1 MAGYNIVL
9 DLGGNAVSRSEKLAA
24 NLGVAAANATTLASA
39 LRSVGTAAA
48 AVPARTI
55 RVGAV
60 PTGSSVRGRSYAADN
75 GRFREYIQGMT
86 RQSDVM
92 RSMSRFYREQE
103 RDARS
108 RYTRHRN
115 TKIMSYGT
123 GFNLG
128 GFSGRFSTILQ
139 PDVNGNIL
147 GMNAATLMKNVNTAA
162 IATSI
167 VGMVGKAVIKT
178 MAYSTAAPFVVG
190 GIGMKSLI
198 SMLQSEGFAS
208 GVRLISRRAQA
219 QAGLGSAFERAQS
232 NADALA
238 ASYGLDRSTSLS
250 SINVLTGLGVGGSS
264 DQKLSLGQATRLT
277 KIGGLISQQ
286 AGVPFE
292 RVMTNIQQLLVQAT
306 PNIRDIRELLN
317 QAPVLGKYALKEMEE
332 RGVKGTDVRTYLK
345 DQGALLSTL
354 ARYEIDNVS
363 NAGMRARGE
372 IALAQQDFWAKIAG
386 QDRVWN
392 YVGTAGQNLIGA
404 GGNAVTSLLS
414 TLTENKSF
422 QTMVNRMVIALEDFA
437 DGGVKL
443 VDKLIT
449 FIERASEKLG
459 FNSLGDPYKAMQ
471 RGERERYVRG
481 LENTS
486 MVTSQLRMMADTSGY
501 FKGLTPELREKE
513 FEQLRS
519 MTINRMVR
527 DTAFRNSIQL
537 AGELYGPSN
546 PMPLLGAG
554 TAGDIAR
561 TAIVGR
567 GSMNMVNARNTY
579 NSLSTDTTAFW
590 RLTSPTL
597 LNDLRTKTAY
607 SRNPDVSATMAGTSK
622 ENINAAMIRAFREVT
637 GSGSADFSKITGA
650 TGEPSGSDLSGF
662 NKDRRNLEI
671 HFHDAIVKWTSNI
684 STDDPQEVVAEVK
697 QNIDQIASEAIQKAM
712 LAATGKMG
720 TRWI

>member
-9 DLGGNAVSRSEKLAA
+9 DIGGNAVSRSEKLAA
-24 NLGVAAANATTLASA
+24 NLGVAAANATTLAAA
-39 LRSVGTAAA
+39 LRSVGTAAVA
-48 AVPARTI
+48 IPSRTI

-60 PTGSSVRGRSYAADN
+60 PTGSSIRGRSYAADN

-123 GFNLG
+123 GFNVG

-178 MAYSTAAPFVVG
+178 MAYSTAAPFVIG

-219 QAGLGSAFERAQS
+219 QAGLGQGFERAQS

-404 GGNAVTSLLS
+404 GGNAVASLLS

-422 QTMVNRMVIALEDFA
+422 QTMVNRMVIALEGFSDS
-437 DGGVKL
+437 GVKL

-459 FNSLGDPYKAMQ
+459 LEVGDPYKAMQ
-471 RGERERYVRG
+471 RGERERYIRG
-481 LENTS
+481 LEGDST
-486 MVTSQLRMMADTSGY
+486 VTKRLRMMADTSGY

-537 AGELYGPSN
+537 RGELYGPSN

-554 TAGDIAR
+554 MAGDVVR

-567 GSMNMVNARNTY
+567 GTMNMVNARNTY
-579 NSLSTDTTAFW
+579 DSLSTDTTAFW

-607 SRNPDVSATMAGTSK
+607 SRNPDVSATMAGATV
-622 ENINAAMIRAFREVT
+622 ENISAATVRAFREVV
-637 GSGSADFSKITGA
+637 GPGSADFSKITGA
-650 TGEPSGSDLSGF
+650 SGEPAGSDLSGF

>member
-9 DLGGNAVSRSEKLAA
+9 DIGGNAVSRSEKLAA
-24 NLGVAAANATTLASA
+24 NLGVAAANATTLAAA
-39 LRSVGTAAA
+39 LRSVGTAAVA
-48 AVPARTI
+48 IPSRTI

-60 PTGSSVRGRSYAADN
+60 PTGSSIRGRSYAADN

-139 PDVNGNIL
+139 PDANGNIL
-147 GMNAATLMKNVNTAA
+147 GMNAEKLMRGVNAGA
-162 IATSI
+162 IATS
-167 VGMVGKAVIKT
+167 MVSMIGKAVLKT
-178 MAYSTAAPFVVG
+178 MAYSTAVPLAVG
-190 GIGMKSLI
+190 GLGIRAMIG
-198 SMLQSEGFAS
+198 MLQSEGFAS
-208 GVRLISRRAQA
+208 GVRLISRRHQA
-219 QAGLGSAFERAQS
+219 RAGLGVGYEQANS
-232 NADALA
+232 NADFLA
-238 ASYGLDRSTSLS
+238 ASYGLDRSTALS
-250 SINVLTGLGVGGSS
+250 SINVLTGLGVGGAGNT
-264 DQKLSLGQATRLT
+264 KVSLAQATNLT
-277 KIGGLISQQ
+277 KVGGLISQQ

-332 RGVKGTDVRTYLK
+332 RGVKGVDVRTFLK
-345 DQGALLSTL
+345 DQSALLAVL
-354 ARYEIDNVS
+354 RRYELDNAS
-363 NAGMRARGE
+363 NAGMRARGQ

-386 QDRVWN
+386 NNDVWS
-392 YVGTAGQNLIGA
+392 YVGGAGAGLINS
-404 GGNAVTSLLS
+404 GGNAVNSLLS
-414 TLTENKSF
+414 TVVNNDAFRVMVKRVENLF
-422 QTMVNRMVIALEDFA
+422 ENFEDN
-437 DGGVKL
+437 GTRL

-449 FIERASEKLG
+449 FIERAGEKLG
-459 FNSLGDPYKAMQ
+459 LDLGDSQKAKIANDKERALDDLRYNRTFRKNFETTLDSAGLLKDVSPSMRGKAINDYLSQYLDAIKRDENVLNAVRGIGALRDANGPWTPHQRRKMNESTLDWAAGLAFNSDS
-471 RGERERYVRG
+471 
-481 LENTS
+481 TS
-486 MVTSQLRMMADTSGY
+486 VY
-501 FKGLTPELREKE
+501 YP
-513 FEQLRS
+513 
-519 MTINRMVR
+519 
-527 DTAFRNSIQL
+527 
-537 AGELYGPSN
+537 
-546 PMPLLGAG
+546 
-554 TAGDIAR
+554 
-561 TAIVGR
+561 
-567 GSMNMVNARNTY
+567 
-579 NSLSTDTTAFW
+579 
-590 RLTSPTL
+590 
-597 LNDLRTKTAY
+597 
-607 SRNPDVSATMAGTSK
+607 
-622 ENINAAMIRAFREVT
+622 VT
-637 GSGSADFSKITGA
+637 GSYKGYSGVKHSGVWDRATLRNPMTANAAYAIDYADLGESLGTFIKKLTDIAPGALPAITGA
-650 TGEPSGSDLSGF
+650 GATGSDLSGF

>member
-24 NLGVAAANATTLASA
+24 NLGVAAANATTLAAA

-86 RQSDVM
+86 RQSDAM
-92 RSMSRFYREQE
+92 RSMSRFYKEQE
-103 RDARS
+103 RVTRS

-115 TKIMSYGT
+115 TNIFSYGT

-139 PDVNGNIL
+139 PDANGNIL
-147 GMNAATLMKNVNTAA
+147 GMNAEKLMRGVNVTA
-162 IATSI
+162 IATS
-167 VGMVGKAVIKT
+167 MVAKIGKGILKT
-178 MAYSTAAPFVVG
+178 MAYSTAVPLGVG
-190 GIGMKSLI
+190 ALGMKGMI

-208 GVRLISRRAQA
+208 GVRLISRRHQA
-219 QAGLGSAFERAQS
+219 RAGLGAGFEQANS
-232 NADALA
+232 NADFLA
-238 ASYGLDRSTSLS
+238 ASYGLDRSTALS
-250 SINVLTGLGVGGSS
+250 SINVLSGLGIGGSG
-264 DQKLSLGQATRLT
+264 KTKVSLAQATNLT
-277 KIGGLISQQ
+277 KVGGLISQQ

-332 RGVKGTDVRTYLK
+332 RGMQGVDVRTFLK
-345 DQGALLSTL
+345 DQGALLSVL
-354 ARYEIDNVS
+354 RRYELDNAS
-363 NAGMRARGE
+363 NAGMRARGQ

-386 QDRVWN
+386 NNDVWS
-392 YVGTAGQNLIGA
+392 YVGGAGAGLINS
-404 GGNAVTSLLS
+404 GGNAVNSLLS
-414 TLTENKSF
+414 TVVNNDAFRVMVKRVENLF
-422 QTMVNRMVIALEDFA
+422 ENFEDN
-437 DGGVKL
+437 GTRL

-449 FIERASEKLG
+449 FIERAGEKLG
-459 FNSLGDPYKAMQ
+459 LDLGDSQKAKIANDKERALDDLRYNRTFRKNFETTLDSAGLLKDVSPSMRGKAINDYLSQYLDAIKRDEDVLNMVRGIGTLRDANGPWTPSQRRKANEATVDWAAGLAFNSDSTAVYYPVTGNYKGYTGVKHSGVWDKSTLRNPMTANAAYAIDYSDLGNSLGTFIK
-471 RGERERYVRG
+471 
-481 LENTS
+481 
-486 MVTSQLRMMADTSGY
+486 
-501 FKGLTPELREKE
+501 KLT
-513 FEQLRS
+513 
-519 MTINRMVR
+519 
-527 DTAFRNSIQL
+527 
-537 AGELYGPSN
+537 
-546 PMPLLGAG
+546 
-554 TAGDIAR
+554 DIAPG
-561 TAIVGR
+561 ALPKI
-567 GSMNMVNARNTY
+567 
-579 NSLSTDTTAFW
+579 
-590 RLTSPTL
+590 
-597 LNDLRTKTAY
+597 
-607 SRNPDVSATMAGTSK
+607 
-622 ENINAAMIRAFREVT
+622 T
-637 GSGSADFSKITGA
+637 GSGA
-650 TGEPSGSDLSGF
+650 SGSDLSGF

>member
-24 NLGVAAANATTLASA
+24 NLGVAAANATTLAAA

-103 RDARS
+103 RDARA

-123 GFNLG
+123 GFNFG

-178 MAYSTAAPFVVG
+178 MAYSTAAPFVIG

-219 QAGLGSAFERAQS
+219 QAGLGQGFERAQS

-250 SINVLTGLGVGGSS
+250 SINVLTGLGVSGSS

-422 QTMVNRMVIALEDFA
+422 QTMVNRMIIALEDFS
-437 DGGVKL
+437 DSGVKL

-459 FNSLGDPYKAMQ
+459 LEVGDPYKAMQ
-471 RGERERYVRG
+471 RGERERYIRG
-481 LENTS
+481 LEGDST
-486 MVTSQLRMMADTSGY
+486 VTKRLRMMADTSGY

-537 AGELYGPSN
+537 RGELYGPSN

-554 TAGDIAR
+554 MAGDVVR

-567 GSMNMVNARNTY
+567 GTMNMVNARNTY
-579 NSLSTDTTAFW
+579 DSLSTDTTAFW

-607 SRNPDVSATMAGTSK
+607 SRNPDVSATMAGATV
-622 ENINAAMIRAFREVT
+622 ENISAATVRAFREVV
-637 GSGSADFSKITGA
+637 GPGSADFSKITGA
-650 TGEPSGSDLSGF
+650 SGEPAGSDLSGF

>member
-9 DLGGNAVSRSEKLAA
+9 DIGGNAVSRSEKLAA
-24 NLGVAAANATTLASA
+24 NLGVAAANATTLAAA

-48 AVPARTI
+48 AIPSRTI

-60 PTGSSVRGRSYAADN
+60 PTGSSIRGRSYAADN

-103 RDARS
+103 RDARA

-139 PDVNGNIL
+139 PDANGNIL
-147 GMNAATLMKNVNTAA
+147 GMNAEKLMRGVNAGA
-162 IATSI
+162 IATS
-167 VGMVGKAVIKT
+167 MVSMIGKAVLKT
-178 MAYSTAAPFVVG
+178 MAYSTAVPLAVG
-190 GIGMKSLI
+190 GLGIRAMIG
-198 SMLQSEGFAS
+198 MLQSEGFAS
-208 GVRLISRRAQA
+208 GVRLISRRHQA
-219 QAGLGSAFERAQS
+219 RAGLGVGYEQANS
-232 NADALA
+232 NADFLA
-238 ASYGLDRSTSLS
+238 ASYSLDRSTALS
-250 SINVLTGLGVGGSS
+250 SINVLTGLGVGGAGNT
-264 DQKLSLGQATRLT
+264 KVSLAQATNLT
-277 KIGGLISQQ
+277 KVGGLISQQ

-332 RGVKGTDVRTYLK
+332 RGVKGVDVRTFLK
-345 DQGALLSTL
+345 DQSALLAVL
-354 ARYEIDNVS
+354 RRYELDNAS
-363 NAGMRARGE
+363 NAGMRARGQ

-386 QDRVWN
+386 NNDVWS
-392 YVGTAGQNLIGA
+392 YVGGAGAGLINS
-404 GGNAVTSLLS
+404 GGNAVNSLLS
-414 TLTENKSF
+414 TVVNNDAFRVMVKRVENLF
-422 QTMVNRMVIALEDFA
+422 ENFEDN
-437 DGGVKL
+437 GTRL

-449 FIERASEKLG
+449 FIERAGEKLG
-459 FNSLGDPYKAMQ
+459 LDLGDSQKAKIANDKERALDDLRYNRTFRKNFETTLDSAGLLKDVSPSMRGKAINDYMSQYLDAIKRDENVLNAVRGIGTLHDANGPWTPHQRRKMNESTLDWAAGLAFNSDS
-471 RGERERYVRG
+471 
-481 LENTS
+481 TS
-486 MVTSQLRMMADTSGY
+486 VY
-501 FKGLTPELREKE
+501 YP
-513 FEQLRS
+513 
-519 MTINRMVR
+519 
-527 DTAFRNSIQL
+527 
-537 AGELYGPSN
+537 
-546 PMPLLGAG
+546 
-554 TAGDIAR
+554 
-561 TAIVGR
+561 
-567 GSMNMVNARNTY
+567 
-579 NSLSTDTTAFW
+579 
-590 RLTSPTL
+590 
-597 LNDLRTKTAY
+597 
-607 SRNPDVSATMAGTSK
+607 
-622 ENINAAMIRAFREVT
+622 VT
-637 GSGSADFSKITGA
+637 GSYKGYSGVKHSGVWDRATLRNPMTANAAYAIDYADLGESLGTFIKKLTDIAPGALPAITGA
-650 TGEPSGSDLSGF
+650 GATGSDLSGF

>member
-9 DLGGNAVSRSEKLAA
+9 DIGGNAVSRSEKLAA
-24 NLGVAAANATTLASA
+24 NLGVAAANATTLAAA
-39 LRSVGTAAA
+39 LRSVGTAAVA
-48 AVPARTI
+48 IPSRTI

-60 PTGSSVRGRSYAADN
+60 PTGSSIRGRSYAADN

-178 MAYSTAAPFVVG
+178 MAYSTAAPFVIG

-219 QAGLGSAFERAQS
+219 QAGLGQGFERAQS

-449 FIERASEKLG
+449 FVERASEKLG
-459 FNSLGDPYKAMQ
+459 LNSLGDPYKAMQ

-486 MVTSQLRMMADTSGY
+486 MITSQLRMMADTSGY

-537 AGELYGPSN
+537 RGELYGPSN

-554 TAGDIAR
+554 MAGDVVR

-567 GSMNMVNARNTY
+567 GIMNMVNARNTY
-579 NSLSTDTTAFW
+579 DSLSTDTTAFW

-607 SRNPDVSATMAGTSK
+607 SRNPDVSATMAGATV
-622 ENINAAMIRAFREVT
+622 ENISAATVRAFREVVGP
-637 GSGSADFSKITGA
+637 GSVDFSKITGA
-650 TGEPSGSDLSGF
+650 SGEPAGSDLSGF

>member
-9 DLGGNAVSRSEKLAA
+9 DIGGNAVSRSEKLAA
-24 NLGVAAANATTLASA
+24 NLGVAAANATTLAAA

-48 AVPARTI
+48 AIPSRTI

-60 PTGSSVRGRSYAADN
+60 PTGSSIRGRSYAADN

-139 PDVNGNIL
+139 PDANGNIL
-147 GMNAATLMKNVNTAA
+147 GMNAEKLMRGVNAGA
-162 IATSI
+162 IATSM
-167 VGMVGKAVIKT
+167 VGMIGKAVLKT
-178 MAYSTAAPFVVG
+178 MAYSTAVPLAVG
-190 GIGMKSLI
+190 GLGIRAMIG
-198 SMLQSEGFAS
+198 MLQSEGFAS
-208 GVRLISRRAQA
+208 GVRLISRRHQA
-219 QAGLGSAFERAQS
+219 RAGLGVGYEQANS
-232 NADALA
+232 NADFLA
-238 ASYGLDRSTSLS
+238 ASYGLDRSTALS
-250 SINVLTGLGVGGSS
+250 SINVLTGLGVGGAGNT
-264 DQKLSLGQATRLT
+264 KVSLAQATNLT
-277 KIGGLISQQ
+277 KVGGLISQQ

-332 RGVKGTDVRTYLK
+332 RGVKGVDVRTFLK
-345 DQGALLSTL
+345 DQSALLAVL
-354 ARYEIDNVS
+354 RRYELDNAS
-363 NAGMRARGE
+363 NAGMRARGQ
-372 IALAQQDFWAKIAG
+372 IALARQDFWAKIAG
-386 QDRVWN
+386 NSAAWS
-392 YVGTAGQNLIGA
+392 YVGGAGAGLINS
-404 GGNAVTSLLS
+404 GGNAVNSLLS
-414 TLTENKSF
+414 TVVNNDAFRVMVKRVENLF
-422 QTMVNRMVIALEDFA
+422 ENFEDNGA
-437 DGGVKL
+437 RL

-449 FIERASEKLG
+449 FIERAGEKLG
-459 FNSLGDPYKAMQ
+459 LDFGDSHKAKIANDKERALDDLRYNRTFRKNFETTLDSAGLLKDVSPSMRGKAINDYLSQYLDAIKRDENVLNAVRGIGTLHDANGPWTPHQRRKMNESTLDWAAGLAFNSDS
-471 RGERERYVRG
+471 
-481 LENTS
+481 TS
-486 MVTSQLRMMADTSGY
+486 VY
-501 FKGLTPELREKE
+501 YP
-513 FEQLRS
+513 
-519 MTINRMVR
+519 
-527 DTAFRNSIQL
+527 
-537 AGELYGPSN
+537 
-546 PMPLLGAG
+546 
-554 TAGDIAR
+554 
-561 TAIVGR
+561 
-567 GSMNMVNARNTY
+567 
-579 NSLSTDTTAFW
+579 
-590 RLTSPTL
+590 
-597 LNDLRTKTAY
+597 
-607 SRNPDVSATMAGTSK
+607 
-622 ENINAAMIRAFREVT
+622 VT
-637 GSGSADFSKITGA
+637 GSYKGYSGVKHSGAWDRATLRNPMTANAAYAIDYADLGESLGTFIKKLTDIAPGALPAITGA
-650 TGEPSGSDLSGF
+650 GATGSDLSGF

>member
-9 DLGGNAVSRSEKLAA
+9 DIGGNAVSRSEKLAA
-24 NLGVAAANATTLASA
+24 NLGVAAANATTLAAA
-39 LRSVGTAAA
+39 LRSVGTAAVA
-48 AVPARTI
+48 IPSRTI

-60 PTGSSVRGRSYAADN
+60 PTGSSIRGRSYAADN

-123 GFNLG
+123 GFNVG

-178 MAYSTAAPFVVG
+178 MAYSTAAPFVIG

-219 QAGLGSAFERAQS
+219 QAGLGQGFERAQS

-404 GGNAVTSLLS
+404 GGNAVASLLS

-422 QTMVNRMVIALEDFA
+422 QTMVNRMVIALEDFS
-437 DGGVKL
+437 DSGVKL

-459 FNSLGDPYKAMQ
+459 LEVGDPYKAMQ
-471 RGERERYVRG
+471 RGERERYIRG
-481 LENTS
+481 LEGDST
-486 MVTSQLRMMADTSGY
+486 VTKRLRMMADTSGY

-537 AGELYGPSN
+537 RGELYGPSN

-554 TAGDIAR
+554 MAGDVVR

-567 GSMNMVNARNTY
+567 GTMNMVNARNTY
-579 NSLSTDTTAFW
+579 DSLSTDTTAFW
-590 RLTSPTL
+590 KLTSPTL

-607 SRNPDVSATMAGTSK
+607 SRNPDVSATMAGATV
-622 ENINAAMIRAFREVT
+622 ENISAATVRAFREVV
-637 GSGSADFSKITGA
+637 GPDSADFSKITGA
-650 TGEPSGSDLSGF
+650 SGEPAGSDLSGF

>member
-1 MAGYNIVL
+1 
-9 DLGGNAVSRSEKLAA
+9 
-24 NLGVAAANATTLASA
+24 
-39 LRSVGTAAA
+39 
-48 AVPARTI
+48 
-55 RVGAV
+55 
-60 PTGSSVRGRSYAADN
+60 
-75 GRFREYIQGMT
+75 MT
-86 RQSDVM
+86 RQSDAM
-92 RSMSRFYREQE
+92 RAMSRFYKEQE
-103 RDARS
+103 RDARA

-139 PDVNGNIL
+139 PDASGNIL
-147 GMNAATLMKNVNTAA
+147 GMNAGALMKNVNTAA

-167 VGMVGKAVIKT
+167 VGMVGKAVVKT
-178 MAYSTAAPFVVG
+178 MVYSTAAPFVTG

-208 GVRLISRRAQA
+208 GVRLISRRTQA
-219 QAGLGSAFERAQS
+219 QAGLGQGFERAQL

-286 AGVPFE
+286 VGVPFE
-292 RVMTNIQQLLVQAT
+292 RVMTNIQQLLAQAT

-317 QAPVLGKYALKEMEE
+317 QAPVLGKYAIKEMEE

-354 ARYEIDNVS
+354 TRYEIDNVS

-372 IALAQQDFWAKIAG
+372 VALAQQDFWAKIAG

-404 GGNAVTSLLS
+404 GDNAVTSLLS
-414 TLTENKSF
+414 MLTENRSF
-422 QTMVNRMVIALEDFA
+422 QTMVNRMVIALEDFSE
-437 DGGVKL
+437 GGVKL

-459 FNSLGDPYKAMQ
+459 FNSLGDPYEAMQ
-471 RGERERYVRG
+471 RGERERYVRE

-546 PMPLLGAG
+546 PMLLLRGGVAG
-554 TAGDIAR
+554 GI
-561 TAIVGR
+561 IGR
-567 GSMNMVNARNTY
+567 GCINRVNARNIY

>member
-9 DLGGNAVSRSEKLAA
+9 DIGGNAVSRSEKLAA
-24 NLGVAAANATTLASA
+24 NLGVAAANATTLAAA
-39 LRSVGTAAA
+39 LRSVGTAAVA
-48 AVPARTI
+48 IPSRTI

-60 PTGSSVRGRSYAADN
+60 PTGSSIRGRSYAADN

-178 MAYSTAAPFVVG
+178 MAYSTAAPFVIG

-219 QAGLGSAFERAQS
+219 QAGLGQGFERAQS

-422 QTMVNRMVIALEDFA
+422 QTMVNRMVIALEDFS
-437 DGGVKL
+437 DSGVKL

-459 FNSLGDPYKAMQ
+459 LEVGDPYKAMQ

-537 AGELYGPSN
+537 RGELYGPSN

-554 TAGDIAR
+554 MAGDVVR

-567 GSMNMVNARNTY
+567 GTMNMVNARNTY
-579 NSLSTDTTAFW
+579 DSLSTDTTAFW

-607 SRNPDVSATMAGTSK
+607 SRNPDVSATMAGATV
-622 ENINAAMIRAFREVT
+622 ENISAATVRAFREVV
-637 GSGSADFSKITGA
+637 GPGSADFSKITGA
-650 TGEPSGSDLSGF
+650 SGEPAGSDLSGF